1 MDLIAKRRGKWA
13 HEVLSLDAEQVT
25 YELICL
31 EAAGRHVE
39 SKIRAINSAKGM
51 VFPVIDLT
59 EG

>member
-1 MDLIAKRRGKWA
+1 
-13 HEVLSLDAEQVT
+13 VLSLDAEQVT